1 MSCSTST
8 PSVMR
13 PGSVSSSRFSYSTL
27 TMMTVLDSV
36 QAIARYSPSKPP
48 PPSARPMPMKNST
61 PRRQPPINW
70 PPAANR
76 MTRPARTIFL
86 RSISSPI
93 MNSMKIRPSSEM
105 IWIDSCDLTHPIPNG
120 PMKNP
125 AIR

>member
-1 MSCSTST
+1 
-8 PSVMR
+8 
-13 PGSVSSSRFSYSTL
+13 
-27 TMMTVLDSV
+27 
-36 QAIARYSPSKPP
+36 
-48 PPSARPMPMKNST
+48 MKNSMPST
-61 PRRQPPINW
+61 QAPTNW

-76 MTRPARTIFL
+76 ITRPARTIFL

-105 IWIDSCDLTHPIPNG
+105 TLINSCDLTQPMPNG